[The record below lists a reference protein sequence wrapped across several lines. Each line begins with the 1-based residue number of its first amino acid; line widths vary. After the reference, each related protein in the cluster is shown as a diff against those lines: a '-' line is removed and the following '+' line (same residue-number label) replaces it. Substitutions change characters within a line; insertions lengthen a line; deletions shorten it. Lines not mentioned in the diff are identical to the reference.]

1 MHLPLLPKR
10 PATTAF
16 ARLTLMRAAALVL
29 LMPRLAAAA
38 EAEPADSWSLGLG
51 AGSMQK
57 PYAGMDRENR
67 VLPML
72 SYENRWLRV
81 AGLGAEVKLQRLGL
95 GLGLGDKQHLDFRL
109 VARYDG
115 SGFEADDAPILNGM
129 AERKGGFWAG
139 ARAIWRTGFAQLN
152 AEWTADASG
161 HSQGQR
167 LSLGVEK
174 NFRVGPQ
181 LMLTPRLGA
190 AWLDRKSV
198 DYYFGVRD
206 GEVQPGR
213 AAYGGR
219 AGVNTELGLRG
230 AYLLDRH
237 HSLFV
242 DVGVTRLSRAIRDSP
257 LVDRSTENRVFMGY
271 LYRF

>member
-1 MHLPLLPKR
+1 MQLPHLTPLPKR
-10 PATTAF
+10 TSGTAF
-16 ARLTLMRAAALVL
+16 ARATLMRAAALVL

-38 EAEPADSWSLGLG
+38 ETEPAASWGLGLG

-81 AGLGAEVKLQRLGL
+81 AGLGAEVKLPRLDL
-95 GLGLGDKQHLDFRL
+95 SDTQHLDFRL

-115 SGFEADDAPILNGM
+115 SGYEADDAPILNGM

-139 ARAIWRTGFAQLN
+139 ARAIWHTGFAQLS
-152 AEWTADASG
+152 ADWTADASG
-161 HSQGQR
+161 HSKGQR

-206 GEVQPGR
+206 GEVLPGR

-242 DVGVTRLSRAIRDSP
+242 DVGVTRLSRPIRDSP